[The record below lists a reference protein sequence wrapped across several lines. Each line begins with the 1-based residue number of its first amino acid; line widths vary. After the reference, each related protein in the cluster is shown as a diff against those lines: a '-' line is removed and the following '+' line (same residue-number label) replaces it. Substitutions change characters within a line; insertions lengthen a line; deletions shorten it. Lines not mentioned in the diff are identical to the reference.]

1 MVEIIVGQ
9 QLVLTFSLGITIS
22 DWHEE
27 AALGPMRISRDYS
40 APLSSANDN
49 RLAWPFIPFPEN
61 WYAA

>member
-1 MVEIIVGQ
+1 MVEIIVGRQ
-9 QLVLTFSLGITIS
+9 PVLPFSLGITNRH
-22 DWHEE
+22 WHEE
-27 AALGPMRISRDYS
+27 APLGPLRISRDYS